1 LGNRGIRG
9 NGDRMST
16 TIKHDTYVSEGGN
29 WGMDN
34 CITFSCESFTEL
46 QWHYFLSVSESDRY
60 DYARAVLDRD
70 QETIARIERE
80 N

>member
-1 LGNRGIRG
+1 MKPI
-9 NGDRMST
+9 T
-16 TIKHDTYVSEGGN
+16 KHDTYVSEGGN

-34 CITFSCESFTEL
+34 CITFSCGSFTEL
-46 QWHYFLSVSESDRY
+46 QWHYFLNVAQSDRY

-80 N
+80 S